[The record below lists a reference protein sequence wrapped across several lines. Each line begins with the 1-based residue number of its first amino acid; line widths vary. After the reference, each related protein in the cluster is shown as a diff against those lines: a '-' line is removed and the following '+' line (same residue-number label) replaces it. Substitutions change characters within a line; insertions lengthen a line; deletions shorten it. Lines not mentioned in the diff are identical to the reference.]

1 MENPEST
8 VVRVSG
14 THLKPYCTPVK
25 KDKLMIVAQ
34 EKRERIQSKVVHGLG
49 PNR

>member
-14 THLKPYCTPVK
+14 THLVLQLRKI
-25 KDKLMIVAQ
+25 MIVAQ
-34 EKRERIQSKVVHGLG
+34 EKRERIQPEVVHGLG